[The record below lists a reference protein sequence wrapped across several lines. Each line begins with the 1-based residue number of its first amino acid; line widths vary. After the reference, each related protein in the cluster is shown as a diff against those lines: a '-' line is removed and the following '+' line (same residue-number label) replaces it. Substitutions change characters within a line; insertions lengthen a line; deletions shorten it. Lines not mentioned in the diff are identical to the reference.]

1 MELILDSAVI
11 EEVEEI
17 AAWGVL
23 DGVTTNPTLIRRS
36 GGNFE
41 DTIRSIATVCSG
53 PISAEVTGISAPEM
67 VKEGL
72 DLKAKLPENVIIKI
86 PCTPAGLSATRT
98 LADQGIGVNVTLVFS
113 VAQALLASKA
123 GASYVSPFLGRLDDN
138 GEDGLGLIADIS
150 ETWRNQGITGCK
162 ILAASIRSVQHV
174 EMCARLGAHAATIP
188 YGIFTKLI
196 EHDLTNAG
204 LEKFLEDWEA
214 VRSEGRA

>member
-41 DTIRSIATVCSG
+41 DTIRSIAAVCSG

>member
-17 AAWGVL
+17 ASWGVL

-41 DTIRSIATVCSG
+41 ETIRSIATICSG
-53 PISAEVTGISAPEM
+53 PISAEVTGISSPEM

-72 DLKAKLPENVIIKI
+72 DLKSKLPENVIIKI
-86 PCTPAGLSATRT
+86 PCTPEGLSATRS
-98 LADQGIGVNVTLVFS
+98 LADRGIGVNVTLVFS

-138 GEDGLGLIADIS
+138 GEDGLSLIKDIS
-150 ETWRNQGITGCK
+150 ETWKNQGITGCK
-162 ILAASIRSVQHV
+162 ILAASIRSVHHV
-174 EMCARLGAHAATIP
+174 EMCAKLGAHAATIP

-196 EHDLTNAG
+196 EHELTNTG

>member
-41 DTIRSIATVCSG
+41 DTIRSIATICSG

-72 DLKAKLPENVIIKI
+72 DLKAKLPDNVIIKI

-150 ETWRNQGITGCK
+150 ETGRNQGIPGCN

>member
-1 MELILDSAVI
+1 MKFFIDTANLDQIREAQSL
-11 EEVEEI
+11 
-17 AAWGVL
+17 GVL

-123 GASYVSPFLGRLDDN
+123 GATYVSPFVGRLDDQSVA
-138 GEDGLGLIADIS
+138 GLEVVRSIS
-150 ETWRNQGITGCK
+150 EVYRIHRRETQV
-162 ILAASIRSVQHV
+162 LAASIRNVQ
-174 EMCARLGAHAATIP
+174 R
-188 YGIFTKLI
+188 
-196 EHDLTNAG
+196 
-204 LEKFLEDWEA
+204 A
-214 VRSEGRA
+214 VRSWYNGAEICTMPPKVFEDMYNHILTDKGIEIFEKDWAGIPKVTGF